1 MSLCIFCSCEK
12 QVAEEGVHGASF
24 TRLYAMGLKQYMP
37 PMCGP
42 HGEAVVREAEDLE
55 RQANLLREESS
66 MLIRLTHTLTRVPFL
81 DSRKCSGEAACGG
94 DRAVRRPLKQET
106 RVARPSRET
115 HFYVSTG

>member
-37 PMCGP
+37 PICGP

-55 RQANLLREESS
+55 RQANLLREE
-66 MLIRLTHTLTRVPFL
+66 
-81 DSRKCSGEAACGG
+81 
-94 DRAVRRPLKQET
+94 
-106 RVARPSRET
+106 PSEP
-115 HFYVSTG
+115 